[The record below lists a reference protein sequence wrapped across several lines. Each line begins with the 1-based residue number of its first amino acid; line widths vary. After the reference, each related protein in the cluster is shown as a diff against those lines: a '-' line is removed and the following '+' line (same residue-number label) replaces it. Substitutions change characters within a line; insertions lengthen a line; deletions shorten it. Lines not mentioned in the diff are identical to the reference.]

1 MLRTCISQSTT
12 RKITRNMATISKNN
26 YASAPTQWSRFVR
39 FIAQEDGKEHLGEP
53 TDPSVDVG
61 TTTTPIKVTKLLGS
75 TPWDAQRTQES
86 LTIKQL
92 LCPLK
97 PHEVNTIRCIGL
109 NYSDH
114 AKEANIPLPE
124 QITLFM
130 KPRTAL
136 TGPGDVIVPKC
147 VQDQSSDY
155 ESELCVV
162 IGKDCKDVKEE
173 DALDYVLGYT
183 ASNDISARKA
193 QWETSQWYAHKRAT
207 VFQEAHH

>member
-1 MLRTCISQSTT
+1 MST
-12 RKITRNMATISKNN
+12 N
-26 YASAPTQWSRFVR
+26 YASAPTEWSRFIR
-39 FIAQEDGKEHLGEP
+39 FIAQEDGAEHMGEP
-53 TDPSVDVG
+53 LDSQTDIGKPDGSA
-61 TTTTPIKVTKLLGS
+61 IKVRKLIGS
-75 TPWDAQRTQES
+75 TPWDVQKSQET
-86 LTIKQL
+86 LTIKEV

-136 TGPGDVIVPKC
+136 TGPSKVIIPKC
-147 VQDQSSDY
+147 VQDESSDY

-173 DALDYVLGYT
+173 EALDYVLGYT
-183 ASNDISARKA
+183 ASNDISARKV
-193 QWETSQWYAHKRAT
+193 QWETSQW
-207 VFQEAHH
+207 